1 MSFNAG
7 ELYYDIGIKDREY
20 ARALKRMEQD
30 ADRVTGNIAGKFTKM
45 AAAIGA
51 GAMFVKAM
59 GNARAFSRELANV
72 QSIADDLDMRK
83 VREEIL
89 NLNATLGETPAL
101 TNALYFAYSAG
112 VRGTEK
118 ELVAFTG
125 QVAKLAQ
132 TVGSDVTPVMDAA
145 QNVIRTAKRGGII
158 E

>member
-7 ELYYDIGIKDREY
+7 EIYYDIGIKDREY

-72 QSIADDLDMRK
+72 QSIADDLDMSK
-83 VREEIL
+83 VREERLRHSPMRCISHIPPVCAERKKNSWHL
-89 NLNATLGETPAL
+89 PDRSRNSRRQSARTSHPSWTL
-101 TNALYFAYSAG
+101 
-112 VRGTEK
+112 
-118 ELVAFTG
+118 
-125 QVAKLAQ
+125 
-132 TVGSDVTPVMDAA
+132 
-145 QNVIRTAKRGGII
+145 
-158 E
+158 